1 MIEDRRRPPAS
12 NLSNPSPEPQ
22 VFVEPPRHTF
32 THPWS
37 STFRFAWT
45 GIVYTWRTQRN
56 FRAETYAGILAV
68 SLALLLGVNP
78 ASVLLCCALVLSLE
92 MVNTA
97 FEAIVDL
104 ASPTYHPL
112 AKIAKDVA
120 AGSVLIAS
128 LIAVL
133 VGAASLGPAMWQL
146 VTRLF

>member
-1 MIEDRRRPPAS
+1 MIEDRRRPNS
-12 NLSNPSPEPQ
+12 SPEPQ

-56 FRAETYAGILAV
+56 FRAESYAGVLAV
-68 SLALLLGVNP
+68 SLSFLLGVNP
-78 ASVLLCCALVLSLE
+78 APILLCCALVLSLE

-133 VGAASLGPAMWQL
+133 VGLVALGPAVWQL
-146 VTRLF
+146 LTAMLKR

>member
-1 MIEDRRRPPAS
+1 MIEDRRRPNS
-12 NLSNPSPEPQ
+12 SPEPQ

-45 GIVYTWRTQRN
+45 VG
-56 FRAETYAGILAV
+56 
-68 SLALLLGVNP
+68 LALLLGVNP

-133 VGAASLGPAMWQL
+133 VGIASLGPAMWQL
-146 VTRLF
+146 LATLFKA

>member
-1 MIEDRRRPPAS
+1 MIEDRRRPNS
-12 NLSNPSPEPQ
+12 SPEPQ

-56 FRAETYAGILAV
+56 FRAESYAGVLAV
-68 SLALLLGVNP
+68 SLSFLLGVNP
-78 ASVLLCCALVLSLE
+78 APVLLCCALVLSLE

-128 LIAVL
+128 MIAVL
-133 VGAASLGPAMWQL
+133 VGLVALGPAMWQWL
-146 VTRLF
+146 MTLLKA

>member
-1 MIEDRRRPPAS
+1 MIEDRRRPNS
-12 NLSNPSPEPQ
+12 SPEPQ

-56 FRAETYAGILAV
+56 FRAESYAGVLAV
-68 SLALLLGVNP
+68 SLSFLLGVNP
-78 ASVLLCCALVLSLE
+78 APILLCCALVLSLE

-133 VGAASLGPAMWQL
+133 VGLVALGPAIWQL
-146 VTRLF
+146 LTAILKR

>member
-1 MIEDRRRPPAS
+1 MIDDRRRPPS
-12 NLSNPSPEPQ
+12 SLSNPNPEPQ

-56 FRAETYAGILAV
+56 FRAESYAGILAV
-68 SLALLLGVNP
+68 ALSLLLGVNP
-78 ASVLLCCALVLSLE
+78 SAVLLCCALVLSLE

-104 ASPTYHPL
+104 ASPMYHPL

-128 LIAVL
+128 MIAVL

-146 VTRLF
+146 ISSMF

>member
-1 MIEDRRRPPAS
+1 MIEDRRRPNS
-12 NLSNPSPEPQ
+12 SPEPQ

-56 FRAETYAGILAV
+56 FRAESYAGVLAV
-68 SLALLLGVNP
+68 SLSFLLGVNP
-78 ASVLLCCALVLSLE
+78 APILLCCALVLSLE

-133 VGAASLGPAMWQL
+133 VGLVALGPAIWQL
-146 VTRLF
+146 LTAMLKR